1 MINKFHPYHIV
12 EVRPWPIKGAVAT
25 FLILSSIVAWFQ
37 FNSIFYF
44 FSSLIILLLIA
55 FEWWKDLIRESKN
68 QGFHNIKVINGLKI
82 GIILFITSEVIFFF
96 SFFWAYFHRSTR
108 PNIEIGQTWPPF
120 YINSFNPI
128 NVPLLNTIILLSSGV
143 SVTWSHHSI
152 ISNLKLQSFTRL
164 LITILLGIY
173 FSSLQAIE
181 YIQSEFSIADSI
193 YGASFFIAT
202 GFHGI
207 HVLIGTS
214 FLIFILIR
222 LNRIDYSITHIT
234 GFEIAAWYWH
244 FVDVVWLFLYLS
256 IYWWSK

>member
-1 MINKFHPYHIV
+1 MF
-12 EVRPWPIKGAVAT
+12 
-25 FLILSSIVAWFQ
+25 
-37 FNSIFYF
+37 
-44 FSSLIILLLIA
+44 IIS
-55 FEWWKDLIRESKN
+55 FEWWKDLVRESKN
-68 QGFHNIKVINGLKI
+68 QGFHNIKVINRLKI
-82 GIILFITSEVIFFF
+82 GIILFISSEVLFFF
-96 SFFWAYFHRSTR
+96 RFFWAYFHRRSR

-143 SVTWSHHSI
+143 SITWTHHSI
-152 ISNLKLQSFTRL
+152 INNIKNQAVYSLIFTVM
-164 LITILLGIY
+164 LGIY
-173 FSSLQAIE
+173 FSNLQAIE

-222 LNRIDYSITHIT
+222 ISKIDYSRTHII

-244 FVDVVWLFLYLS
+244 FVDIVWLFLYLS
-256 IYWWSK
+256 IYWWGK